1 MDDSIDLP
9 CLASQVAT
17 ARRFVGG
24 QLTDCP
30 LWDSAVLIV
39 SELAT
44 NVVRYSPARN
54 GGKFTVRVETEPG
67 WARIEVSTDGREEWD
82 AKAAMSDESAESGR
96 GLGIVYNL
104 SSNMGHSWDGE
115 RDTVWAEL
123 QWATS
128 SDEVP
133 APDRSEL

>member
-9 CLASQVAT
+9 CSASQVAT
-17 ARRFVGG
+17 ARRFVDG
-24 QLTDCP
+24 QLTGCP
-30 LWDSAVLIV
+30 LVDLAVLIV

-44 NVVRYSPARN
+44 NVVRYSPARH
-54 GGKFTVRVETEPG
+54 GGKFTIRVQTEPG
-67 WARIEVSTDGREEWD
+67 WARIEVSADGWENWD

-96 GLGIVYNL
+96 GLGIVYSL

-123 QWATS
+123 K
-128 SDEVP
+128 
-133 APDRSEL
+133 